1 MINRKIKKI
10 VVEKEKKNS
19 RKTFYKKVQ
28 QIAETLKTEI
38 DTEKSASRKNQHKKE
53 VKEKVIL
60 KVIKEND

>member
-1 MINRKIKKI
+1 M
-10 VVEKEKKNS
+10 EKEKKNS

-53 VKEKVIL
+53 AKEKVIL